1 MPNKRNKNRKSITI
15 HLSEERQN
23 ELNEYLNCQKNL
35 KDSIELA
42 ILICKKSFGLRDLA
56 TAYQDYSLNHMKMNI
71 SDINVSMPEQK
82 QPQQTLISSTP
93 EVSSE
98 KKSQPPV
105 RKKKEI
111 KTTPKRKEPKITKPS
126 ENVEEKS
133 EKDKLNPSEINK
145 LFFGGESSDL

>member
-1 MPNKRNKNRKSITI
+1 
-15 HLSEERQN
+15 
-23 ELNEYLNCQKNL
+23 
-35 KDSIELA
+35 
-42 ILICKKSFGLRDLA
+42 
-56 TAYQDYSLNHMKMNI
+56 MNI
-71 SDINVSMPEQK
+71 SDINASMPEQK
-82 QPQQTLISSTP
+82 QTQQTPISSTP

-111 KTTPKRKEPKITKPS
+111 KTTPKRKEPQITKPS

-145 LFFGGESSDL
+145 LFF

>member
-71 SDINVSMPEQK
+71 SDINASMPEQK
-82 QPQQTLISSTP
+82 QTQQTPI
-93 EVSSE
+93 SSE
-98 KKSQPPV
+98 KKSQPLV